1 MSNPPFLS
9 SYRVYYEDTDAAGV
23 VYYANYL
30 KYAERARTEY
40 LRHIYQSP
48 SQIAEKHGVVFV
60 VRKCEI
66 DYMLPAF
73 LDDMLV
79 VQTKI
84 SQVRAA
90 MIGMEQQII
99 RNQQHLV
106 HIKIILACVEVKKI
120 QVARIP
126 APLRQKLTDVCPESL
141 KPRII
146 ETMTKEIHHGSPNP
160 NLRHQ

>member
-1 MSNPPFLS
+1 MSNAPFLS

-40 LRHIYQSP
+40 LRHIHESP
-48 SQIAEKHGVVFV
+48 SQIAAKHGVVFV

-84 SQVRAA
+84 SQVKAA

-106 HIKIILACVEVKKI
+106 QIKIILACVEAGKI

-126 APLRQKLTDVCPESL
+126 LLLRQKFADFCPESL
-141 KPRII
+141 KS
-146 ETMTKEIHHGSPNP
+146 MTKEIHHGSPNP

>member
-1 MSNPPFLS
+1 MNKPPFIA

-23 VYYANYL
+23 VYHANYL

-73 LDDMLV
+73 LDDVLI
-79 VQTKI
+79 VQTRI
-84 SQVRAA
+84 SQVKAA
-90 MIGMEQQII
+90 LIGMEQQII
-99 RNQQHLV
+99 RNHQNLV
-106 HIKIILACVEVKKI
+106 HIKLILACVEAKKI

-126 APLRQKLTDVCPESL
+126 VSLRQKLSDFYSESS
-141 KPRII
+141 
-146 ETMTKEIHHGSPNP
+146 ESMTKEIHHGSSNSH
-160 NLRHQ
+160 LGHQ

>member
-1 MSNPPFLS
+1 MSNAPFLS

-30 KYAERARTEY
+30 KDAERARTEN
-40 LRHIYQSP
+40 LRHIHESP
-48 SQIAEKHGVVFV
+48 SQIAAKHGVVFV

-84 SQVRAA
+84 SQVKAA

-106 HIKIILACVEVKKI
+106 QIKIILACVEAGKI

-126 APLRQKLTDVCPESL
+126 LLLRQKLADFCPESL
-141 KPRII
+141 KS
-146 ETMTKEIHHGSPNP
+146 MTKEIHHGSPNP